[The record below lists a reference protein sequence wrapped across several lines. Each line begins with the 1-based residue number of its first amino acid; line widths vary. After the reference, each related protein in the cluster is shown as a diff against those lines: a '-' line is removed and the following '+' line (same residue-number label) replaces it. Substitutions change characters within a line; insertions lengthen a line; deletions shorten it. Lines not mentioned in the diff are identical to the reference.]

1 MNNTRCTICIRREDK
16 NKWEKRTPLIPSHA
30 KYLKK
35 KYGVK
40 ICVQPSQIR
49 IFKDS
54 DYSDNEIELVNDMNH
69 CSIILALKEIPEEL
83 IMKDK
88 IYLFFSHTAK
98 GQSRNM
104 PMLKKLKQQKCT
116 LIDYEKITDRK
127 GRRLIFFGTQAGQ
140 SGMIETLCAL
150 GKRLDTEGI
159 PNPFSQIKQPFQYTH
174 LGEAKKHIKKIGA
187 VIKEKGL
194 VSGIVP
200 FVCGFSGYGHT
211 SKGAQEIFDI
221 LPHKEVDAEDLDAFM
236 NSSGHKNNR
245 LYKVVFKEVD
255 MVEPKDNKNPFDL
268 LDYYKNPEKYRSRFS
283 KYLKHLTLLINCIY
297 WEPKY
302 PKFIKYS
309 DLKALFQAQTNPRLR
324 IIGDISCD
332 IEGSIECTQY
342 STTPENPTY
351 LFDPIE
357 GKIKSNEQGRGIA
370 VMSIDNLPA
379 EIPLE
384 SSVFFSKTLKTFIPQ
399 IDHAD
404 YSVEFDKCELPEPI
418 KKAVILYKGEFTT
431 NFKYMEEYI
440 KGNHN
445 E

>member
-1 MNNTRCTICIRREDK
+1 MNNTKCTICIRREDK
-16 NKWEKRTPLIPSHA
+16 NKWEKRAPLIPSHA
-30 KYLKK
+30 EYLKK
-35 KYGVK
+35 KYGIK

-54 DYSDNEIELVNDMNH
+54 DYSDKGIELANDINH
-69 CSIILALKEIPEEL
+69 CSVILALKEIPEDL

-98 GQSRNM
+98 GQSHNM
-104 PMLKKLKQQKCT
+104 PMLRKLKQQKCT
-116 LIDYEKITDRK
+116 LIDYEKITDEK

-150 GKRLDTEGI
+150 GKRLNTEGI
-159 PNPFSQIKQPFQYTH
+159 PNPFSEIKQPFQYSH
-174 LGEAKKHIKKIGA
+174 LGEAKKQIKKIGS

-194 VSGIVP
+194 VSDLVP
-200 FVCGFSGYGHT
+200 LVCGFSGYGHT

-221 LPHKEVDAEDLDAFM
+221 LPHKEVNAEDLDTFM
-236 NSSGHKNNR
+236 NSRGHKNNR
-245 LYKVVFKEVD
+245 LYKVVFKEED

-283 KYLKHLTLLINCIY
+283 KYLTHLTVLINCIY

-302 PKFIKYS
+302 PKFIRNS
-309 DLKALFQAQTNPRLR
+309 DLKTLFQSQKNPRLR

-332 IEGSIECTQY
+332 IDGSIECTQY

-357 GKIKSNEQGRGIA
+357 GKIRNNGQGRSVA

-384 SSVFFSKTLKTFIPQ
+384 SSVFFSKTLKSFIPKIAQ
-399 IDHAD
+399 AD
-404 YSVEFDKCELPEPI
+404 YSAKFDKCEMPEPI
-418 KKAVILYKGEFTT
+418 KKAVILYKGELTP
-431 NFKYMEEYI
+431 NYKYMEKYI